1 MLEYHRV
8 NAGIYVGVDHIN
20 NQREYWWESTGKI
33 WFGMGIGYDI
43 LKVSLGTK
51 KNNDESILKV

>member
-8 NAGIYVGVDHIN
+8 NAGIYVGVVRIN

-43 LKVSLGTK
+43 FKVSLGTK
-51 KNNDESILKV
+51 KNQ

>member
-20 NQREYWWESTGKI
+20 NQREYRWESNGNI

-43 LKVSLGTK
+43 LKVSLETK
-51 KNNDESILKV
+51 KNQ